1 MGMPCEVNSI
11 LKLNPSQGYP
21 EQLKV
26 ASQHQA
32 SKDGY
37 RIIPVDVSIPLVDE
51 NWVYYADIVIRKL
64 TWENHKTTITFE
76 ITKVHNIPF
85 SIK

>member
-1 MGMPCEVNSI
+1 M
-11 LKLNPSQGYP
+11 
-21 EQLKV
+21 

-51 NWVYYADIVIRKL
+51 NWVYHADIVIRKL
-64 TWENHKTTITFE
+64 TWENHKTTIAFE
-76 ITKVHNIPF
+76 ITKIHDVPF